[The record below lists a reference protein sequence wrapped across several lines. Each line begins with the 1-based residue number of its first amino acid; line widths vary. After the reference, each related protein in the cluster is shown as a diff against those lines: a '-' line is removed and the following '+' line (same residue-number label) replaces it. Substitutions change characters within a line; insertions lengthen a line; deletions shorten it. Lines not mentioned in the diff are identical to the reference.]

1 MIKTIRLGSE
11 DSALLQQFVS
21 ISFGFCKEINKTMSK
36 NVTAT
41 KIYRDSS
48 KYPLRFDALHPGSLF
63 RIDQER
69 SRGLYKSNDSR
80 IYVRS
85 RDGFFAEE
93 LATGA
98 GCCLMPNDMVRP
110 VVQVNAR

>member
-1 MIKTIRLGSE
+1 
-11 DSALLQQFVS
+11 
-21 ISFGFCKEINKTMSK
+21 MSK
-36 NVTAT
+36 NVTAS

-48 KYPLRFDALHPGSLF
+48 KYPLRFDALHQGSLF

-69 SRGLYKSNDSR
+69 SRGMYKSNDSR
-80 IYVRS
+80 IYMRA
-85 RDGFFAEE
+85 RDGFYAVE

-110 VVQVNAR
+110 VVQVSNR